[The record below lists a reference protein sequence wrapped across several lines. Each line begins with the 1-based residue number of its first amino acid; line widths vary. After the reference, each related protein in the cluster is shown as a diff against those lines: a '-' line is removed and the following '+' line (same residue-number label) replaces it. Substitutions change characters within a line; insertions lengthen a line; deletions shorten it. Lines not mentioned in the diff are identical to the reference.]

1 MDIESWFKMPLVLLV
16 KRAESNYQNQWEA
29 GTLKMLHTHLEI
41 KNVIE
46 KEAENRIFVQR
57 QDFNSA
63 TYDRKI
69 VSSGVVDR
77 IVAKEDGKTFE
88 VWFKEIRKEDVMP
101 KARSSGKG
109 YYVY

>member
-1 MDIESWFKMPLVLLV
+1 MFVKLIDIESWSKMPLVLLV
-16 KRAESNYQNQWEA
+16 KREGSNYQNQWEA

-41 KNVIE
+41 KDVIA

-63 TYDRKI
+63 IYDKKI

-77 IVAKEDGKTFE
+77 IVAKEDNKTFE
-88 VWFKEIRKEDVMP
+88 IWFRN
-101 KARSSGKG
+101 
-109 YYVY
+109 